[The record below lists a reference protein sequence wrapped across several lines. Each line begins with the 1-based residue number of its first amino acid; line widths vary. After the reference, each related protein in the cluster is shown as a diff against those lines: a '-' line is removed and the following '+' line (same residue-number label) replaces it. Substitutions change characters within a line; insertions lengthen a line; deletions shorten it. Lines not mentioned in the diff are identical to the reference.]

1 MNYGKCLLS
10 HPGPRADMGRSAS
23 TPRPRSSAV
32 CQNQNNREKLMKK
45 ATFHMIAGLL
55 AIGLVFGVNSARAQG
70 EGPETVLHTFKGVE
84 GGSSEAPGSLTFNAK
99 GDLFGTTSTGGVGE
113 FADGTVFEM
122 TPKAGGGFT
131 LKTIHQFSQATGDG
145 ANPSSALIFDA
156 EGNLY
161 GVTPNGGN
169 GCGIV
174 FEMSPPI
181 AKGEPWTE
189 TFVHNF
195 DSNGD
200 DGCNPS
206 GHLIFDAAGD
216 LFGGTF
222 NGGGG
227 LNNLFCN
234 NGCGTTYKLHMANGK
249 WTETVL
255 HRFTGSGTDGQSPTG
270 GLAFDKAGD
279 LWGTTFIG
287 GAGNPPTCGGTNG
300 AGFCGT
306 VFELTPNANGTW
318 TESTLYSFV
327 DASTGW
333 NSFSGL
339 ILDQAGDL
347 VGTTENG
354 GSALQGTV
362 FKITPK
368 GKGKVEESL
377 IHQFDGEADGS
388 FPNIGVILGAAG
400 TLYGVTSTG
409 GGTNGNFVCV
419 EDSGGGCGIV
429 YKLTPGSDGTWTETI
444 LYTFLGG
451 ADGAEPGDDVLAF
464 GANGEIFGSAAAGGD
479 FDFNK
484 TGCADFG
491 ENQPGGCGVV
501 FEVQP

>member
-1 MNYGKCLLS
+1 MNYGKCLAAMSKSL
-10 HPGPRADMGRSAS
+10 AAA
-23 TPRPRSSAV
+23 AV
-32 CQNQNNREKLMKK
+32 
-45 ATFHMIAGLL
+45 T
-55 AIGLVFGVNSARAQG
+55 IGLAASSLCAGQ
-70 EGPETVLHTFKGVE
+70 ETVLHTFTGVE
-84 GGSSEAPGSLTFNAK
+84 RNSGSAPGSLTFNAS
-99 GDLFGTTSTGGVGE
+99 GDLFGTFSAGGVGE
-113 FADGTVFEM
+113 FADGGVFEM

-131 LKTIHQFSQATGDG
+131 YRAVHQFSQATGDG
-145 ANPSSALIFDA
+145 ANPGSAFILDA
-156 EGNLY
+156 KGNLY

-174 FEMSPPI
+174 FELSN
-181 AKGEPWTE
+181 KGGKWKEIIL
-189 TFVHNF
+189 HNF

-206 GHLIFDAAGD
+206 GRLIFDQAGD

-227 LNNLFCN
+227 VSNLFCN
-234 NGCGTTYKLHMANGK
+234 NGCGTTYKLHLANGK

-255 HRFTGSGTDGQSPTG
+255 HRFTGKGTDGQSPTG
-270 GLAFDKAGD
+270 GLAFDKSGN

-287 GAGNPPTCGGTNG
+287 GVGKSSTCGGTNG

-339 ILDQAGDL
+339 IIDQAGDL

-377 IHQFDGEADGS
+377 IHEFAGEADGA
-388 FPNIGVILGAAG
+388 FPNSGLTLGAAG
-400 TLYGVTSTG
+400 TLYGVVSQG
-409 GGTNGNFVCV
+409 GGNGGKNICK
-419 EDSGGGCGIV
+419 EDSGESCGIV
-429 YKLTPGSDGTWTETI
+429 YKLTPSSDGTWTETI
-444 LYTFLGG
+444 LYTFKGG
-451 ADGAEPGDDVLAF
+451 ADGAGPADDVLAF
-464 GANGEIFGSAAAGGD
+464 GANGEIFGTAFGGGD

-484 TGCADFG
+484 TSCADSS
-491 ENQPGGCGVV
+491 NLPGGCGVL
-501 FEVQP
+501 FELKP

>member
-1 MNYGKCLLS
+1 MNYGKCLAAISKSL
-10 HPGPRADMGRSAS
+10 AVAAVTMALAAS
-23 TPRPRSSAV
+23 SL
-32 CQNQNNREKLMKK
+32 C
-45 ATFHMIAGLL
+45 AG
-55 AIGLVFGVNSARAQG
+55 Q
-70 EGPETVLHTFKGVE
+70 ETVLHTFTGVE
-84 GGSSEAPGSLTFNAK
+84 RNSGSAPGSLTFNAS
-99 GDLFGTTSTGGVGE
+99 GDLFGTFSAGGVGE
-113 FADGTVFEM
+113 FADGGVFEM

-131 LKTIHQFSQATGDG
+131 YQAIHQFSQATGDG
-145 ANPSSALIFDA
+145 ANPGSALIFDA
-156 EGNLY
+156 KGNFY

-174 FEMSPPI
+174 FELSPP
-181 AKGEPWTE
+181 ATKGGKWKE
-189 TFVHNF
+189 TILHNF

-206 GHLIFDAAGD
+206 GRLIFDQAGD

-227 LNNLFCN
+227 ISNFFCN
-234 NGCGTTYKLHMANGK
+234 NGCGTTYKLHLANGK

-255 HRFTGSGTDGQSPTG
+255 HRFTGKGTDGQSPTG
-270 GLAFDKAGD
+270 GLAFDKAGN

-287 GAGNPPTCGGTNG
+287 GVGKSSTCGDTNG
-300 AGFCGT
+300 AAFCGT
-306 VFELTPNANGTW
+306 VFELTPNANGNW

-377 IHQFDGEADGS
+377 IHEFAGEADGA
-388 FPNIGVILGAAG
+388 FPN
-400 TLYGVTSTG
+400 
-409 GGTNGNFVCV
+409 
-419 EDSGGGCGIV
+419 SG
-429 YKLTPGSDGTWTETI
+429 LTP
-444 LYTFLGG
+444 
-451 ADGAEPGDDVLAF
+451 DGAGPADDVLAF
-464 GANGEIFGSAAAGGD
+464 DANGDVFGSASSGGD
-479 FDFNK
+479 FNFNQ
-484 TGCADFG
+484 TGCPG
-491 ENQPGGCGVV
+491 NLPGGCGVLFKV
-501 FEVQP
+501 K

>member
-1 MNYGKCLLS
+1 MNYGKCLTAMSKGL
-10 HPGPRADMGRSAS
+10 AAAAVTMGLAAS
-23 TPRPRSSAV
+23 SL
-32 CQNQNNREKLMKK
+32 C
-45 ATFHMIAGLL
+45 AG
-55 AIGLVFGVNSARAQG
+55 Q
-70 EGPETVLHTFKGVE
+70 ETVLHTFTGVE
-84 GGSSEAPGSLTFNAK
+84 GNSGSAPGSLIFNAS
-99 GDLFGTTSTGGVGE
+99 GDLFGTFSAGGAGE
-113 FADGTVFEM
+113 FADGGVFEM

-131 LKTIHQFSQATGDG
+131 YQAIHQFSQATGDG
-145 ANPSSALIFDA
+145 ANPGSALIFDA
-156 EGNLY
+156 KGNLY

-174 FEMSPPI
+174 FELSPPANGGKWKENI
-181 AKGEPWTE
+181 L
-189 TFVHNF
+189 HNF

-206 GHLIFDAAGD
+206 GRLIFDQAGD
-216 LFGGTF
+216 LFGSTF

-227 LNNLFCN
+227 LTNLFCN
-234 NGCGTTYKLHMANGK
+234 NGCGTTYKLHLANGK

-255 HRFTGSGTDGQSPTG
+255 HRFTGKGTDGQSPTG
-270 GLAFDKAGD
+270 GLAFDKSGN

-287 GAGNPPTCGGTNG
+287 GVGKSSTCGGTNG

-339 ILDQAGDL
+339 ILDRAGDL

-377 IHQFDGEADGS
+377 IHEFAGEADGA
-388 FPNIGVILGAAG
+388 FPNSGLTPDAAG
-400 TLYGVTSTG
+400 NLYGVVSQG
-409 GGTNGNFVCV
+409 GGIGGKNICT
-419 EDSGGGCGIV
+419 EDSDESCGIV
-429 YKLTPGSDGTWTETI
+429 YKLTPGSDGTFAETI
-444 LYTFLGG
+444 LYTLKGG
-451 ADGAEPGDDVLAF
+451 ADGAGPADDVLAF
-464 GANGEIFGSAAAGGD
+464 DANGDVFGSASSGGD
-479 FDFNK
+479 FNFNQ
-484 TGCADFG
+484 TGCPG
-491 ENQPGGCGVV
+491 NLPGGCGVLFKV
-501 FEVQP
+501 KP